1 MAHATYTV
9 QQADEAEGLLGIARR
24 LYRDEAR
31 WMAIYDAN
39 KIVIGN
45 NPTVVRA
52 GQQLVLPDFI
62 EEAQTKARWVYLVQI
77 SDIAYGLRGIA
88 QRLWAAPE
96 RWRDLYAINKGVIG
110 DDPQQLQPG
119 QWLIVP

>member
-1 MAHATYTV
+1 MTHAMYTV

-24 LYRDEAR
+24 LYHDESC
-31 WMAIYDAN
+31 WMSVYDAN
-39 KIVIGN
+39 TIVIGN

-52 GQQLVLPDFI
+52 GQQLVLPNFI
-62 EEAQTKARWVYLVQI
+62 EGTQTPARRAYFVQV
-77 SDIAYGLRGIA
+77 SDLAHGLGGIA

-110 DDPQQLQPG
+110 DDPHRLQPG